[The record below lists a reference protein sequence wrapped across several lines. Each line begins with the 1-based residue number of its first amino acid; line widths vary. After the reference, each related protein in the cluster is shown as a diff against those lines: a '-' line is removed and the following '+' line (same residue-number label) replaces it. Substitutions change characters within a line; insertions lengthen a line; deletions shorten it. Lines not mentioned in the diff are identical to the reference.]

1 MMLRAV
7 IIDDE
12 LIGINTLK
20 VLIEKHTEGVKVVGI
35 ATEPEKGIELIED
48 YKPEVVFLD
57 INMPRIDGFELLET
71 LKFKKFKLVFTTAYE
86 EYAIKA
92 IKNKAFDY
100 LLKPIHIEELKTC
113 IGEVLGHFGKKQN
126 ITKPRHK
133 NIIELSVKN
142 GIIFIKPQEII
153 RLEADRSY
161 TIFYLT
167 NNVKHVAS
175 KSLKEYEALLDP
187 DLFYRC
193 HPSHIVN
200 LSMVS
205 RILSDE
211 GLFVQMSDGSKPDL
225 LRRNKQLFLEKL
237 KSI

>member
-1 MMLRAV
+1 MLRAV

-20 VLIEKHTEGVKVVGI
+20 VLIEKHTPGIKVVGI
-35 ATEPEKGIELIED
+35 ASEPEKGIELIED

-57 INMPRIDGFELLET
+57 INMPRINGFELLNI
-71 LKFKKFKLVFTTAYE
+71 LKYKNFKLVFTTAYQ

-100 LLKPIHIEELKTC
+100 LLKPIHIEELKIC
-113 IGEVLGHFGKKQN
+113 ADNILDFFGKKEL
-126 ITKPRHK
+126 ISKPAHG

-161 TIFYLT
+161 TIFYML
-167 NNVKHVAS
+167 NNIKHVAS

-187 DLFYRC
+187 DHFYRC
-193 HPSHIVN
+193 HPSHIIN

-205 RILSDE
+205 RILSDD
-211 GLFVQMSDGSKPDL
+211 GLFVQMNDGSKPEL
-225 LRRNKQLFLEKL
+225 LKRNKQEFLEKL

>member
-1 MMLRAV
+1 MLRAV

-20 VLIEKHTEGVKVVGI
+20 VLIEKNTSDVKVVAI

-48 YKPEVVFLD
+48 YKPDVVFLD
-57 INMPRIDGFELLET
+57 INMPRINGFELLET
-71 LKFKKFKLVFTTAYE
+71 LKFKNFKLVFTTAYQ

-100 LLKPIHIEELKTC
+100 LLKPIHIEELKIC
-113 IGEVLGHFGKKQN
+113 INTILESLGKKPDKE
-126 ITKPRHK
+126 KPECG

-142 GIIFIKPQEII
+142 GIIFIKPREII

-161 TIFYLT
+161 TIFYLL

-187 DLFYRC
+187 DHFYRC
-193 HPSHIVN
+193 HPSHLVN

-205 RILSDE
+205 RILSED
-211 GLFVQMSDGSKPDL
+211 GLFVQMNDGSKPEL
-225 LRRNKQLFLEKL
+225 LRRNKQEFLEKL
-237 KSI
+237 KGM

>member
-1 MMLRAV
+1 MLRAV

-20 VLIEKHTEGVKVVGI
+20 VLIEKNTHGVKVVAI

-48 YKPEVVFLD
+48 YKPDIVFLD
-57 INMPRIDGFELLET
+57 INMPRINGFELLEAV
-71 LKFKKFKLVFTTAYE
+71 KFKSFKLIFTTAYE

-113 IGEVLGHFGKKQN
+113 IGAVLEHFGKNQAAAKSQQ
-126 ITKPRHK
+126 K

-161 TIFYLT
+161 TIFYLV

-175 KSLKEYEALLDP
+175 KSLKEYEAFLSP

-193 HPSHIVN
+193 HPSHVVN

-205 RILSDE
+205 RIISDE
-211 GLFVQMSDGSKPDL
+211 GLFVQMNDGSKPEL

>member
-1 MMLRAV
+1 MLRAV

-20 VLIEKHTEGVKVVGI
+20 VLIEKHTQGVKVVAI

-48 YKPEVVFLD
+48 YKPDIVFLD
-57 INMPRIDGFELLET
+57 VNMPRINGFELLDA
-71 LKFKKFKLVFTTAYE
+71 LKHKNFKLVFTTAYQ

-100 LLKPIHIEELKTC
+100 ILKPIHIEELKNC
-113 IGEVLGHFGKKQN
+113 VNGILDALG
-126 ITKPRHK
+126 K
-133 NIIELSVKN
+133 NQVEKLVHGNLIELFVKN

-161 TIFYLT
+161 TIFHLL
-167 NNVKHVAS
+167 NSVKHVAS
-175 KSLKEYEALLDP
+175 KSLKEYEAFLDP
-187 DLFYRC
+187 DFFYRC

-200 LSMVS
+200 LRLVE
-205 RILSDE
+205 RILSDD
-211 GLFVQMSDGSKPDL
+211 GLFVQMNDGSRPEL
-225 LRRNKQLFLEKL
+225 LKRHKQEFLEKL
-237 KSI
+237 KNI

>member
-1 MMLRAV
+1 MLRAV

-20 VLIEKHTEGVKVVGI
+20 VLIEKNTSDVKVVAI

-48 YKPEVVFLD
+48 YKPDIVFLD
-57 INMPRIDGFELLET
+57 INMPRINGFELLET
-71 LKFKKFKLVFTTAYE
+71 LKFKNFKLVFTTAYQ

-113 IGEVLGHFGKKQN
+113 IDTILESLGKKPDKV
-126 ITKPRHK
+126 KPEYG

-142 GIIFIKPQEII
+142 GIIFIKPKEII

-161 TIFYLT
+161 TIFYLL

-187 DLFYRC
+187 DHFYRC
-193 HPSHIVN
+193 HPSHLVN

-205 RILSDE
+205 RILSED
-211 GLFVQMSDGSKPDL
+211 GLFVQMNDGSKPEL
-225 LRRNKQLFLEKL
+225 LRRNKQAFLEKL